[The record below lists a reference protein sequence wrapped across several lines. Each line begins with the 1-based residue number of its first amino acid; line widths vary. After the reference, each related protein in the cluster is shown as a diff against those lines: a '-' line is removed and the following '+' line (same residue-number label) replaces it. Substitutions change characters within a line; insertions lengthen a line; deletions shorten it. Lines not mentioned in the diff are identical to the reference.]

1 MRIIKLVLTLVL
13 VVLFFSAPLKAQ
25 DKIEIFGGFSYARVP
40 VQIFNAIAIGGPI
53 IVIPPGTCPVTG
65 CPPGVGGVFTTDHVN
80 THGWEISGAFKPI
93 PWLGAVADFSEHYGS
108 THGSSLHLNTYLF
121 GPQVSFPARVSPF
134 AHVLFGAAHESL
146 SNPGVAL
153 GIPNLGTSTAF
164 ATAIG
169 AGIDVKPFH
178 FISIRLFQFDY
189 LLTRFGSRTQNQPR
203 ASAGVVLHF

>member
-1 MRIIKLVLTLVL
+1 MRIIKLVPAILL
-13 VVLFFSAPLKAQ
+13 VVLFFSAPLRAQ

-80 THGWEISGAFKPI
+80 THGWEFSGAFKPI

-153 GIPNLGTSTAF
+153 GIPNLGTDTAF

-169 AGIDVKPFH
+169 AGIDVKALPFL
-178 FISIRLFQFDY
+178 SLRLFQVDY
-189 LLTRFGSRTQNQPR
+189 LMTRFGGNTQNQPQ